1 MIEIKNVNF
10 TYNGDKAGGGLKN
23 IDLTI
28 QNGEIILLTGA
39 SGCGKTTVTRLI
51 NGLIPHYYEGALSG
65 EVLIDGKNIVDMEM
79 HESTRYSGS
88 VFQNP
93 RAQFFAV
100 DTDSEMS
107 FECENYGMPENEILE
122 CVENTTREFNVGA
135 LRHRDIFLLSGGEK
149 QKIACASVSVD
160 GPEILIL
167 DEPTS
172 GLDPFSRDELLD
184 VLRILKGHGVT
195 IFFSTHITSDLEKCA
210 DNIIYMSNGEIKADC
225 AKADFINNH
234 GRSRETLEEVFLR
247 MEKEV
252 RS

>member
-1 MIEIKNVNF
+1 MIEIKNVSF
-10 TYNGDKAGGGLKN
+10 QYNGDKAGGGLKN

-51 NGLIPHYYEGALSG
+51 NGLIPHYYEGTLSG

-122 CVENTTREFNVGA
+122 RVENTTREFNVGA
-135 LRHRDIFLLSGGEK
+135 LRHRD
-149 QKIACASVSVD
+149 
-160 GPEILIL
+160 
-167 DEPTS
+167 
-172 GLDPFSRDELLD
+172 
-184 VLRILKGHGVT
+184 
-195 IFFSTHITSDLEKCA
+195 
-210 DNIIYMSNGEIKADC
+210 
-225 AKADFINNH
+225 
-234 GRSRETLEEVFLR
+234 VFLR
-247 MEKEV
+247 ENMIH
-252 RS
+252 RSFLAGWSESDGDSSEN